1 MTSVRGPASG
11 PLDDPAEAPPAGSA
25 ETPGALTPAIT
36 RAIAP
41 TGDGGGSPVTLYDV
55 ARLAGVSTATV
66 SRVVHGLDRVRESTR
81 IRVTR
86 VIEELGYVP
95 DGAAQSLS
103 RRRKDVIGLVCV
115 ERRAKQYDIENM
127 NLLYYDEILHGVEA
141 RIRDHGSWSLLI
153 TFLQEDEANL
163 ARLQSLSGKVDG
175 LLIGEGIVSSDLLAR
190 LGRRVPLVVIGGD
203 PAERSTDVVTAH
215 NRAGSVALINHLID
229 EHGVR
234 RLFHVDGPAAASDA
248 RERRI
253 ALDMVLRAH
262 RDRAHRS
269 TELIGSCSGQFSVQ
283 SGEDA
288 GEFLLARHGDALPD
302 AVVCSNDQMAIGV
315 LQALARADVKVPEQ
329 VKVVGFDDIYPGSLS
344 HPPLTT
350 VHQPMGLIGE
360 RACARLLDRIADPS
374 LSPKVEML
382 PTELVLRSSCGCP
395 PGTARR
401 LPVRPLRGRSS
412 PTAHHLAVTTL
423 HSASQPSPRSR
434 GRATPDTRLIRD
446 AMPDARP
453 APAPAAPRALL
464 TPEPDV
470 LITPEPD
477 PLVTPEPDVLMTP
490 ES

>member
-1 MTSVRGPASG
+1 MNPV
-11 PLDDPAEAPPAGSA
+11 DDPPAGPVS
-25 ETPGALTPAIT
+25 
-36 RAIAP
+36 P
-41 TGDGGGSPVTLYDV
+41 TADGGGSPVTLYDV

-81 IRVTR
+81 IRVTQ
-86 VIEELGYVP
+86 VIDELGYVP

-153 TFLQEDEANL
+153 TFLQEDEANF

-175 LLIGEGIVSSDLLAR
+175 LLIGEGIVASDLLAR

-215 NRAGSVALINHLID
+215 NRAGSVALVNHLIE

-248 RERRI
+248 SERRI
-253 ALDMVLRAH
+253 ALELVLRAH
-262 RDRAHRS
+262 RDC
-269 TELIGSCSGQFSVQ
+269 ELIGSCSGQFSVQ

-302 AVVCSNDQMAIGV
+302 AVVCANDQMGIGV
-315 LQALARADVKVPEQ
+315 LQALARAGVKVPEQ

-412 PTAHHLAVTTL
+412 PTASTTA
-423 HSASQPSPRSR
+423 SAARAATRPKSR
-434 GRATPDTRLIRD
+434 NRAATPDTHLIRD
-446 AMPDARP
+446 DLPDTRP
-453 APAPAAPRALL
+453 ALAPAPSPSTAAV
-464 TPEPDV
+464 DV
-470 LITPEPD
+470 LTA
-477 PLVTPEPDVLMTP
+477 P